1 MATYVVYAAIIVM
14 AVGIALGGVHRVMTR
29 LQELRGAPGKPPS
42 PVDPKKPLPRSRQPG
57 SASHELVEALQKQ
70 AVEHDRARR
79 EEMRR
84 HVERPVAALTA
95 EGREVLQKASQSCL
109 AIRHVFPPR
118 HPQRSFSFLGGKPL
132 APDNF
137 DWPLVHNRKGLL
149 EPLTFMGQVDCSKI
163 PDGASRSILP
173 TKGVLYFFAPMAG
186 NHGDDARHFVV
197 RYVPGAPGAR
207 WSEYDNT
214 VLLPPVDGVEEARH
228 RFKWMN
234 WRPKADRF
242 YPRYYPRV
250 ELELG
255 WVEYGGKVQPD
266 DPDAETG
273 FPWQV
278 AQARHGKSL
287 IAFHGEPIDHDPL
300 LGPRGK
306 PTDTPWQPYEGF
318 PSSWGAIEIV
328 LGHLRVYLSEEQQAV
343 DKAIAEAATPEL
355 EAQKAAYERLRKA
368 SDPARWYSK
377 PELAEP
383 TAEDRQGLAVLLQS
397 LTGPD
402 VSRAVERRHLHK
414 QLPAVLNEWLS
425 EAAILSAEACLAD
438 PKAADRIPASVVKAL
453 RWRHSVL
460 KRMSFESDG
469 SYLQHQMLG
478 RGRTVQ
484 VAADEMAKGYVLLLQ
499 LGPDEALGWRMGD
512 NGVMQYWITPA
523 DLAACQFDRTV
534 LTFESH

>member
-14 AVGIALGGVHRVMTR
+14 AVGIALGGVHGFMKWLREQR
-29 LQELRGAPGKPPS
+29 GAGRDADARQPASRSQELIA
-42 PVDPKKPLPRSRQPG
+42 
-57 SASHELVEALQKQ
+57 AMQKQ

-79 EEMRR
+79 EEMRH
-84 HVERPVAALTA
+84 HVERPVPTLTP
-95 EGREVLQKASQSCL
+95 ESREVLQKASETCL

-163 PDGASRSILP
+163 PGGASRSILP
-173 TKGVLYFFAPMAG
+173 NNGVLYFFAPMAG
-186 NHGDDARHFVV
+186 NHGDEARHFVV
-197 RYVPGAPGAR
+197 RYVPKSPGAS
-207 WSEYDNT
+207 WSEHDNT
-214 VLLPPVDGVEEARH
+214 VLLPPVDGLEEARH

-255 WVEYGGKVQPD
+255 WVEYGGKVQSD

-355 EAQKAAYERLRKA
+355 EAQKAAYERLLKA
-368 SDPARWYSK
+368 ANDPMRWHSK

-383 TAEDRQGLAVLLQS
+383 TAEDRQRFAVLLQS

-438 PKAADRIPASVVKAL
+438 PKAADRIPASAVNAL
-453 RWRHSVL
+453 QWRHSVL

-484 VAADEMAKGYVLLLQ
+484 VAADEMAKSYVLLLQ